1 MELTKKQIEDV
12 HTLLIYAKQAIEYW
26 YDGCDSD
33 DELKQEN
40 NMYKLI
46 CSRYIEMFNSHQED
60 TYMITDNNYAE
71 LKELLAYS
79 QEAIDYWFSD
89 CDADQSLIDENQLYK
104 ERCKVYLNLF
114 LQNQTA

>member
-1 MELTKKQIEDV
+1 MELTKRQTEDI

-46 CSRYIEMFNSHQED
+46 CSRYIETFNSYQEG
-60 TYMITDNNYAE
+60 TYTVVGDDYVD
-71 LKELLAYS
+71 LKGLLSYS
-79 QEAIDYWFSD
+79 QEAIDYWFGG
-89 CDADQSLIDENQLYK
+89 CDADRSLIDENELYK